1 MNTAYVK
8 RVHERFGC
16 SETEFVGFTL
26 VSNDSNHDIPLDAYN
41 YVQDICVSNDT
52 ISCPSRMCW
61 RLKPLKEHN
70 TMMPFLPIF
79 PYDCDRR
86 DGRFFNSMWNKIH
99 VKGWAALQFPE
110 KTNGKFVFSIELYT
124 GKRYASATW
133 ITLQHAQI
141 IIDLMNEL
149 CDASTEDVVRH
160 LCYAQTSL
168 CNFKTTGTFL
178 QFCRIENQLYMNN
191 LIESIKYGN
200 VCDLRDLSHPIQF
213 IESIYKVQANDCT
226 NLDLSTK
233 LIYMVALN
241 ELPDIGWIC
250 DNLDTCGTVGILD
263 KRERSRI
270 VRFTIQ
276 YFLIDKFCKAPRVG
290 YRELLDFVCRSLKKI
305 DKLKPCELIKII
317 QNNSSQTF
325 T

>member
-26 VSNDSNHDIPLDAYN
+26 VSNDSNDDIPLDAYN
-41 YVQDICVSNDT
+41 YVQDVCVSKYSNT
-52 ISCPSRMCW
+52 IPCPSRMCW

-86 DGRFFNSMWNKIH
+86 DGRYFNSMWNVIH
-99 VKGWAALQFPE
+99 AKGWAALRFPE

-124 GKRYASATW
+124 GKKCASATW

-149 CDASTEDVVRH
+149 CAASAEDVVRH

-191 LIESIKYGN
+191 LIKSMKYGN
-200 VCDLRDLSHPIQF
+200 VCGLRDLSHPVQF
-213 IESIYKVQANDCT
+213 IESMYKVHALNDIK
-226 NLDLSTK
+226 LDLSTK

-241 ELPDIGWIC
+241 EWFDIEPIC
-250 DNLDTCGTVGILD
+250 DNLVSFETVESSYN
-263 KRERSRI
+263 KRCRI
-270 VRFTIQ
+270 FRLTIQ
-276 YFLIDKFCKAPRVG
+276 YFLIDKFCKVPRVG
-290 YRELLDFVCRSLKKI
+290 NRELLDFVCRLLKKI
-305 DKLKPCELIKII
+305 DKLKSCELIKII
-317 QNNSSQTF
+317 QNNFSQKK
-325 T
+325 